1 MGLGLTMYWDGGS
14 TEVSVYECDVCT
26 GLSLK
31 CCILRQCEDGM
42 VFWEPVKIIGELQVL
57 VTLQ

>member
-42 VFWEPVKIIGELQVL
+42 VF
-57 VTLQ
+57 